1 MPPDIGAFLS
11 CRMPPGHLA
20 NVWSGVKCLAW
31 RPSAGVLP
39 VGVAADRLPLNNFC
53 NTFERRN
60 ATLLEKN
67 DRINF
72 LFMDISMTL
81 LLYDSFRVL
90 SNIFMAIQMKSAS
103 GMHKR
108 ISMYIGVRC
117 CRSTHLDASWIVYN
131 EVAPFIWKGCIV
143 HGTYVFGGEHS
154 GEIYVHGM
162 TRNLDGKEG
171 DFDVFFVERSRVSI
185 KM

>member
-1 MPPDIGAFLS
+1 MRWREDGKPCQLPQTDESCRMPPDIGAFLS

-90 SNIFMAIQMKSAS
+90 SNSFMAIQMKSAS
-103 GMHKR
+103 GMYKR

-143 HGTYVFGGEHS
+143 HGTVCFW
-154 GEIYVHGM
+154 
-162 TRNLDGKEG
+162 R
-171 DFDVFFVERSRVSI
+171 RA
-185 KM
+185 